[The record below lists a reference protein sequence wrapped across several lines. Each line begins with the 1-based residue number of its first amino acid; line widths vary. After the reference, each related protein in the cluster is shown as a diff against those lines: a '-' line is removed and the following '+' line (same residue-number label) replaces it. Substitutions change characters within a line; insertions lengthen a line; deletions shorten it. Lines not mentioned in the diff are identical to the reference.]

1 MHVDKEIAD
10 VKYDVQEFWII
21 ARSLYAFTRG
31 IEWKACAVENFIAL
45 GSWTTACLAI
55 LVIFHGKHELTFE

>member
-21 ARSLYAFTRG
+21 DVPLCFPRR